1 MCPAGS
7 PVVLIIVPAYN
18 AGKYLSEL
26 ILRIK
31 NSAPKSDILVV
42 DDGSTDETSDILK
55 SSNVIVLVNS
65 SNKGKG
71 YSLQRGFDYAIEN
84 NYDYVIT
91 LDADLQHLPE
101 EIPLLMDKIG
111 TADIVIGTRDVS
123 LKTMPLTRWISNS
136 LTSMIISKFCGYR
149 IRDSQSG
156 FRMYSVGLLRKLNV
170 KLLKYDFE
178 SELLIQA
185 GKLNARFAEIP
196 VTTIYQGSSS
206 HIKRL
211 ADTGRFIRLIW
222 RRIVS

>member
-91 LDADLQHLPE
+91 LDADCSRS
-101 EIPLLMDKIG
+101 G
-111 TADIVIGTRDVS
+111 ATRRTSAD
-123 LKTMPLTRWISNS
+123 
-136 LTSMIISKFCGYR
+136 F
-149 IRDSQSG
+149 
-156 FRMYSVGLLRKLNV
+156 F
-170 KLLKYDFE
+170 
-178 SELLIQA
+178 
-185 GKLNARFAEIP
+185 
-196 VTTIYQGSSS
+196 SSFS
-206 HIKRL
+206 RAFKPS
-211 ADTGRFIRLIW
+211 A
-222 RRIVS
+222 